1 MVEVGGRDGGEQS
14 SRGGGETQGGVR
26 QPGSVEYYKARPVSV
41 RVHVDGT
48 EGG

>member
-1 MVEVGGRDGGEQS
+1 MVDGGVGQN
-14 SRGGGETQGGVR
+14 SRGGGTQGGVR

-41 RVHVDGT
+41 RVHVGGT